1 MSRLVVALLGIFL
14 LVLVLLLLQLV
25 RFLLLLCS
33 STDLHT
39 ATPQG
44 VTIMISIM

>member
-14 LVLVLLLLQLV
+14 LVLLLLQLV